1 MTTTIKKPKYKM
13 SVKFNGL
20 DNVIKTD
27 DLAQSFLD
35 LRPLRLKTKVIVNIA
50 EGKKVTEK
58 AFNPFQARRLW
69 NSPLTTR
76 VLFTRL
82 ILK

>member
-1 MTTTIKKPKYKM
+1 MTKTNKSKYKM
-13 SVKFNGL
+13 SVKFNGKENL
-20 DNVIKTD
+20 IKTD

-35 LRPLRLKTKVIVNIA
+35 LRPQMLKTKVIVNIT
-50 EGKKVTEK
+50 EGKRTLEK

-69 NSPLTTR
+69 NSPLAAR
-76 VLFTRL
+76 VVFTRL